1 MTQESPTVRVHVNI
15 ELSASAIQAVVAN
28 AKKKTSPDNQGRYR
42 VDTADALGDLISAF
56 LRKKNFDAFAKDEE
70 NY

>member
-1 MTQESPTVRVHVNI
+1 MPQESPTVKVHVNI

-28 AKKKTSPDNQGRYR
+28 VKKKTGPDDQGRYR
-42 VDTADALGDLISAF
+42 VDTADALGDLISVF
-56 LRKKNFDAFAKDEE
+56 LREKNFDEFAKDEE